1 MSTRSLTLFTLFI
14 LSFDATAQAQMV
26 GAETALAQ
34 HRSMTSVATRNC
46 DRTGSG
52 EEIIVCA
59 EDQTKFRLPLRQER
73 GPRDG
78 PRTATG
84 EVKAAS
90 SERVF
95 TGQCGITQG
104 ERVCGG
110 GVALLSSK
118 DSVADAPLVLKALDK
133 LINPNSQVGAPA
145 SVPDQYRV
153 VGAR

>member
-1 MSTRSLTLFTLFI
+1 MSTRSLCLFTLFTI
-14 LSFDATAQAQMV
+14 GWGAAAQAQSV
-26 GAETALAQ
+26 AAEQAIAQ
-34 HRSMTSVATRNC
+34 YKSVTSVAGRNC
-46 DRTGSG
+46 DRTRSG

-59 EDQTKFRLPLRQER
+59 EDQTKFRLPLPQER
-73 GPRDG
+73 SPRDG

-95 TGQCGITQG
+95 TGQCGTTQG
-104 ERVCGG
+104 ERICGG
-110 GVALLSSK
+110 GVALFSSN
-118 DSVADAPLVLKALDK
+118 DGVADAPLVLKALDK

-145 SVPDQYRV
+145 PVPDQYRV